1 MKRLI
6 IVLVLVVAGI
16 AVLGFTRGWFTVTS
30 ATVEDQSNVTV
41 TLDKAKIEQDK
52 DSAVA
57 KVQDVTHKTNDAA
70 VTASEKARDV
80 AVDTSKK
87 ANAAVVDTD
96 TKAKAAPTDVVH

>member
-41 TLDKAKIEQDK
+41 TMDKAKIQQDK
-52 DSAVA
+52 E
-57 KVQDVTHKTNDAA
+57 TAA
-70 VTASEKARDV
+70 AKARELGQQAKDK
-80 AVDTSKK
+80 T
-87 ANAAVVDTD
+87 AAAIP
-96 TKAKAAPTDVVH
+96 TK